1 MSQEATVQTSTSSTE
16 MVKVTQLPIIEEQL
30 REIREWVMQAVANV
44 DSLVCNE
51 DTLIET
57 KSLRTDL
64 NNMFA
69 ELESRRKDVLREVE
83 APINQFKATYKEC
96 VSDYFKTADMILKKK
111 INAVESEMKGACE
124 QHLRTFFDELTQ
136 THGIGFLRYEQTGI
150 VVSMADARAKTQP
163 PKKLREQ
170 VERFVLR
177 VGQDVD
183 MILTL
188 ENADEILVVY
198 KQTLNATQAIA
209 AVKERH
215 RQIEQARAEQERRN
229 AVKAQ
234 EAEARQKVEAF
245 APPIVEESS
254 AVAYKMSSTEVGVSK
269 METVEDLLTCTFT
282 ITDSRDRLRLLK
294 QFLDA
299 NGYKY

>member
-1 MSQEATVQTSTSSTE
+1 MSQEATNQVPTGSVE
-16 MVKVTQLPIIEEQL
+16 MVKVTQLPVIEDQL
-30 REIREWVMQAVANV
+30 RALRAWVENTVANV
-44 DSLVCNE
+44 DAMVCNE
-51 DTLIET
+51 DTLLEV
-57 KSLRTDL
+57 KSFRTDL
-64 NNMFA
+64 NNLFA
-69 ELESRRKDVLREVE
+69 ELEIRRKDVLREVE
-83 APINQFKATYKEC
+83 APISQFKATYKEC
-96 VSDYFKTADMILKKK
+96 VSDYFKNADAILKGK
-111 INAVESEMKGACE
+111 IYAVESEMKGACE
-124 QHLRTFFDELTQ
+124 QKLRAYFDELTQ
-136 THGIGFLRYEQTGI
+136 VNGIGFLKYEQAGV

-170 VERFVLR
+170 LEKFALR

-188 ENADEILVVY
+188 ENADEILAVY

-234 EAEARQKVEAF
+234 EAETARVVEAF
-245 APPIVEESS
+245 APPVVETQAPLQE
-254 AVAYKMSSTEVGVSK
+254 E
-269 METVEDLLTCTFT
+269 LLTCTFT
-282 ITDSRDRLRLLK
+282 ITESLERLKLLK

-299 NGYKY
+299 NGYKYTN